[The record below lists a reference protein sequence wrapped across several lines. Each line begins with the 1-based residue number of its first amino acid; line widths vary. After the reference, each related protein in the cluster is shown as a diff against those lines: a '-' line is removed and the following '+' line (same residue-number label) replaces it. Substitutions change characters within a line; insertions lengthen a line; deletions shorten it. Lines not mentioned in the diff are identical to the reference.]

1 MKVNTI
7 SIDQQDGLPA
17 RNKLNILHLSDL
29 HLENISVSPDELYRL
44 TNNQPVDIIA
54 LTGDFLDRKRNI
66 PKLAGYLQALQKL
79 KPAYGMY
86 AVFGNHDYVLKE
98 KDFQR
103 LKRVLEENGCMT
115 LQNEHVHINTD
126 AGPVNIIGIDDYST
140 NRSKITNSYKGLENG
155 YHLVLTHDPNI
166 IRDGGYS
173 F

>member
-1 MKVNTI
+1 MSILLSLVILAVMPFIYKANRNTKDVKVNTI

-17 RNKLNILHLSDL
+17 RKKLNILHLSDL

-86 AVFGNHDYVLKE
+86 AVFGNHDYVLK
-98 KDFQR
+98 KG
-103 LKRVLEENGCMT
+103 L
-115 LQNEHVHINTD
+115 
-126 AGPVNIIGIDDYST
+126 
-140 NRSKITNSYKGLENG
+140 SKIKASARGKWM
-155 YHLVLTHDPNI
+155 HDA
-166 IRDGGYS
+166 S
-173 F
+173 K